1 MHTNDFSKQSI
12 GIFFFIY
19 LAILAL
25 FWFWGGMPLIEM
37 NVEFFVPHCCHNVK
51 QQKMHQS
58 QQYYSSIKGVSV
70 VIFVSFRRIKSVNFC
85 ENFFGKFVAP

>member
-1 MHTNDFSKQSI
+1 MFSY
-12 GIFFFIY
+12 FWLFWLF
-19 LAILAL
+19 

-37 NVEFFVPHCCHNVK
+37 NVEFIVPHSCHNVK

-58 QQYYSSIKGVSV
+58 QQYDSSIKGVIV
-70 VIFVSFRRIKSVNFC
+70 VIFASFGRIKSVNFC